1 MFYGEPEGTG
11 NEILDKRFETCLIGH
26 ARVERLW
33 TGARWLEGPAWFPAS
48 RSLIVSD
55 IPNNRMLRFDE
66 ADGSVSTFRQP
77 SNNSNGNTRD
87 LDGRLVSCEH
97 LARRV
102 TRTEHDGTITV
113 LADKHEGKRFNSP
126 NDVVV
131 KNDGSIWFTDPSY
144 GILFDYE
151 GGRAESEIGACH
163 VYRIDGQT
171 GMVTMVANDFE
182 KPNGLAFSPDE
193 SLLYIADTGVTHK
206 DGGPKH
212 IRRFKVNGAKLS
224 GGEVFATCTNGL
236 FDGFRLDEKHLRRA
250 GMDYW
255 QHVDWEAVE
264 NWHDLKTRLA
274 GRTFWYLTKTAT
286 RLVWDAEF
294 NPGDVL
300 VFGSETRGLPAAILA
315 EQAGHNLRFPMHE
328 PVRSLNL
335 ASTATAVIYEAVR
348 QFAGLK

>member
-11 NEILDKRFETCLIGH
+11 YEILDARFGPCLVGH

-48 RSLIVSD
+48 RSLIFSD
-55 IPNNRMLRFDE
+55 IPNNRLLRFDE
-66 ADGSVSTFRQP
+66 CDGSVSVFRQP

-87 LDGRLVSCEH
+87 PEGRLVSCEH

-102 TRTEHDGTITV
+102 TRTEHDGSITV
-113 LADKHEGKRFNSP
+113 LADRFEGKRFNSP

-151 GGRAESEIGACH
+151 GGKAESEIGACH
-163 VYRIDGQT
+163 VYRVDGQSGAIT
-171 GMVTMVANDFE
+171 VAADNFE

-206 DGGPKH
+206 ENGPKH
-212 IRRFKVNGAKLS
+212 IRRFNVKGAKIS

-236 FDGFRLDEKHLRRA
+236 FDGFRIDEDGRIWTSAADGVHCYHRDGTLIGKVKIPELVSNVCW
-250 GMDYW
+250 GGP
-255 QHVDWEAVE
+255 QL
-264 NWHDLKTRLA
+264 NRLFIC
-274 GRTFWYLTKTAT
+274 GTTSLYSVYL
-286 RLVWDAEF
+286 
-294 NPGDVL
+294 
-300 VFGSETRGLPAAILA
+300 AIN
-315 EQAGHNLRFPMHE
+315 GKR
-328 PVRSLNL
+328 
-335 ASTATAVIYEAVR
+335 
-348 QFAGLK
+348 